1 MGREGTEMDYT
12 VGRAAE
18 IAGVTVRTL
27 HHYDE
32 IGLLT
37 PGGRSSAG
45 HRRYDDADL
54 ERLQQILL
62 YRELGF
68 TLDEIAA
75 ILDDPEVEAR
85 THLRRQ
91 HRLLQDRIARLQE
104 MVSAVE
110 YMLEAQKVGLNL
122 TPEEKFEV
130 FGDFDPDAH
139 TEEVEQRWG
148 QTDAYRESARRTA
161 RYTKDDWQRIQAE
174 TGDLMRRWLEAF
186 DAGVDSESQTAMD
199 LAEEHRQQIT
209 KHFYECTLEIHTGLA
224 EMYIADERF
233 TKYYEDRREGLARFV
248 HDAIL
253 ANAVTRS

>member
-1 MGREGTEMDYT
+1 MDYT

-32 IGLLT
+32 IGLLA

-75 ILDDPEVEAR
+75 ILDDPDVEAR
-85 THLRRQ
+85 IHLRRQ
-91 HRLLQDRIARLQE
+91 HGLLKDRIARLQD
-104 MVSAVE
+104 MVTAVE

-161 RYTKDDWQRIQAE
+161 RYTKEDWQRIQAE
-174 TGDLMRRWLEAF
+174 TGDLMRRWIEAF
-186 DAGVDSESQTAMD
+186 DAGVDSESQAAMD

-233 TKYYEDRREGLARFV
+233 TKYYEDQREGLARYV
-248 HDAIL
+248 YNAIM
-253 ANAVTRS
+253 ANAVARS

>member
-1 MGREGTEMDYT
+1 MSYT

-32 IGLLT
+32 IGLLK
-37 PGGRSSAG
+37 PGMRTSAG
-45 HRRYDDADL
+45 YRRYDEADL

-68 TLDEIAA
+68 TLEEIAV
-75 ILDDPEVEAR
+75 ILDDPDTDAR

-91 HRLLQDRIARLQE
+91 HQLLRDRIVRLQE
-104 MVSAVE
+104 MVTAVE
-110 YMLEAQKVGLNL
+110 FVMEAHKVGVNL

-130 FGDFDPDAH
+130 FGNFDPDEYADEG
-139 TEEVEQRWG
+139 EERWG
-148 QTDAYRESARRTA
+148 GTEAYKESARKTA
-161 RYTKDDWQRIQAE
+161 KYTKDDWQRIQRE
-174 TGDLMRRWLEAF
+174 TADLMARWIAAF
-186 DAGVDSESQTAMD
+186 DAGVPADSQAAMD

-209 KHFYECTLEIHTGLA
+209 EYFYECSLEIHTGLA
-224 EMYIADERF
+224 EMYLADERF
-233 TKYYEDRREGLARFV
+233 TANYENQRQGLAQYV

-253 ANAVTRS
+253 ANAVARS